1 MAYQKLQVERA
12 LKVIKS
18 DTINIPNVAGASTS
32 GTTDGATTTDKLIDS
47 TAAFTSNL
55 LNYIVYNT
63 TDSTVARV
71 TAVDDANTLTLSA
84 NIMPSGKEYTI
95 YEDNNTGC
103 VLYNGTGG
111 LADIKVMTSG
121 GDVVT
126 FSSVSSGAFI
136 PVQVIRL
143 LSSGTSAS
151 NVIAMW

>member
-12 LKVIKS
+12 LAVIKS

-63 TDSTVARV
+63 TDGTVARV
-71 TAVDDANTLTLSA
+71 TAVDNATTLTLSA
-84 NIMPSGKEYTI
+84 NIMATGEEYTI

-103 VLYNGTGG
+103 VLYNGSGG
-111 LADIKVMTSG
+111 LADIEVMTAG

-126 FSSVSSGAFI
+126 FSGVSSGAFI

-143 LSSGTSAS
+143 LSTGTSAS

>member
-12 LKVIKS
+12 LAVIKS

-32 GTTDGATTTDKLIDS
+32 GTTDGLTTANKLIDS
-47 TAAFTSNL
+47 SAAFTSNL

-63 TDSTVARV
+63 TDGTVARV
-71 TAVDDANTLTLSA
+71 TAVDNATTLTLSA
-84 NIMPSGKEYTI
+84 NIMATGEEYTI

-103 VLYNGTGG
+103 VLYNGSGG
-111 LADIKVMTSG
+111 LADLEVMTAG

-126 FSSVSSGAFI
+126 FSGVSSGAFI

>member
-12 LKVIKS
+12 LEVIKS

-32 GTTDGATTTDKLIDS
+32 GTTDGAGANKLIDS
-47 TAAFTSNL
+47 GAAFTSNL

-63 TDSTVARV
+63 TDGTVAKV

-84 NIMPSGKEYTI
+84 NIMATGKEYTI

-126 FSSVSSGAFI
+126 FSAVSSGAFI

-143 LSSGTSAS
+143 LSTSTSAT

>member
-12 LKVIKS
+12 LAVIAS

-63 TDSTVARV
+63 TDSTVATV

-84 NIMPSGKEYTI
+84 DIMATGEAYVI
-95 YEDNNTGC
+95 YSDANTGC
-103 VLYNGTGG
+103 VLYSG
-111 LADIKVMTSG
+111 SG
-121 GDVVT
+121 GDVKVLTAGNDEVT
-126 FSSVSSGAFI
+126 FTGVAAGAFI
-136 PVQVIRL
+136 PVQVKRVFATPTPPTGIVAL
-143 LSSGTSAS
+143 
-151 NVIAMW
+151 W